1 MKWASVNRTT
11 RVFENKFEE
20 WLQTIIHEFKKTPGP
35 GRPKYIDFAEA
46 SERTKKRR
54 TENLSIVSPD
64 RLYFVCSSVLRKSGH
79 SEMSS
84 Q

>member
-1 MKWASVNRTT
+1 M

-46 SERTKKRR
+46 SERTKKTRN
-54 TENLSIVSPD
+54 ENLSIVSV
-64 RLYFVCSSVLRKSGH
+64 YFACSSVLRKSGH